1 MSHTMHVFGYSPHAN
16 SLGHMVFITGFGSG
30 MVNFNVNFPELSDA
44 DVLVEPDMKQAV
56 DVSATASTRF
66 FCTIVRNGR

>member
-1 MSHTMHVFGYSPHAN
+1 MHVFGYSPHAN

-44 DVLVEPDMKQAV
+44 DVLVEPDKKQAV
-56 DVSATASTRF
+56 NVSATAGTRL
-66 FCTIVRNGR
+66 IAPL